1 MTTAAGDGPPEAARR
16 DGGPTLAGEVAIVT
30 GAGAGIGRAI
40 ALRLAA
46 DGATV
51 VVAERDGET
60 GASAAAEIEAVG
72 GSAIAHRVDV
82 ADLDAVRALVAETVE
97 RAGRLDVLVNNAAV
111 TRSSRFHEVEP
122 GEWDDILGVNARG
135 PFFLMRAAARAMAD
149 GGRRGRI
156 VNIASIAGK
165 GWGGSSSAAYAGSKG
180 AVLALTRY
188 AATAL
193 APDGITVNAVCP
205 GITETEV
212 LARLLSERA
221 AAAGVPYEQYR
232 ADYAAQ
238 IPLGRMNSPT
248 DVAAAV
254 AFLVS
259 PGARN
264 ITGQSLNVDGGLV
277 FD

>member
-1 MTTAAGDGPPEAARR
+1 MSAPLE
-16 DGGPTLAGEVAIVT
+16 GEVAIVT

-51 VVAERDGET
+51 VVAERNEESC
-60 GASAAAEIEAVG
+60 ASAADEIEAAG
-72 GSAIAHRVDV
+72 GSTIAHPVDV
-82 ADLDAVRALVAETVE
+82 GEIDAVRALVDATVE

-122 GEWDDILGVNARG
+122 DEWDDILGVNARG
-135 PFFLMRAAARAMAD
+135 PFFLMRAAAAAMAAD
-149 GGRRGRI
+149 GRRGRI

-180 AVLALTRY
+180 AILALTRY
-188 AATAL
+188 ASTAL

-205 GITETEV
+205 GITETDV
-212 LARLLSERA
+212 LARLLRERA
-221 AAAGVPYEQYR
+221 DAAGIPHDRYR

-238 IPLGRMNSPT
+238 IPLGRMNAPD